1 MLGKNM
7 GVVASVIV
15 GSLIIASAI
24 IYSRSEQKSGLFTMA
39 DEESWIEHCVHKWEG
54 RRLHKD
60 STFLF
65 SEDGARSY
73 CMGRWAKIVK
83 R

>member
-7 GVVASVIV
+7 SVVASIVV

-24 IYSRSEQKSGLFTMA
+24 IYSRSEQKNEMFTMA
-39 DEESWIEHCVHKWEG
+39 DEEFWIERCVHKWEG
-54 RRLHKD
+54 RRLRKD

-65 SEDGARSY
+65 SEHGARSY
-73 CMGRWAKIVK
+73 CMGLWAKIVK